1 MTSAYKL
8 AILIC
13 MRTTLNIDDSLLE
26 EARRATGLRTKTEL
40 VEAGLRALLEK
51 AARERLTALCGKIAE
66 ASAPYRR
73 RTGKRG
79 K

>member
-1 MTSAYKL
+1 
-8 AILIC
+8 
-13 MRTTLNIDDSLLE
+13 MRTTLNIDDRLLE
-26 EARRATGLRTKTEL
+26 EARRVSGLRTKTEL

-51 AARERLTALCGKIAE
+51 AARERLGALCGKIAV

-73 RTGKRG
+73 RGATRG